1 MPQRTNTKLNQKF
14 FDLEN
19 LLPTNQI
26 IDTTANM
33 KTFYPTASI
42 LYLTSYCSSFVSPD
56 KVNRRSDIF
65 GVTPPAQTLSNVFGT
80 TVSYDSTNVKNTN
93 DNTKEYKGGNRKKGF
108 EKLSVTDLKRLL
120 LERGID
126 FRDCLEKRDLIERL
140 ENSLDNTGTS
150 SSAPIYIDSGLTDNE
165 NRVIRTF
172 KRVSPSV
179 AFIQTTS
186 VVQTI
191 QGMRLRGLEVPSGTG
206 SGFLWDSKGH
216 VVTNYHVIVGGKLN
230 SPLPKTVKVKLNNMA
245 EARDAIVVGV
255 DPEKDLAVL
264 KLVSTTN
271 LPFPIDIGTSNNL
284 QVGQSVLAIG
294 NPFGLDD
301 TLTTGVVSALG
312 REVDGIGGRPIKGCI
327 QTDAAI
333 NPGNSGGPLLD
344 SSGRLIGVNTA
355 IFSPSRGMAGN
366 VGIGFAI
373 PVDTVRRVVNQI
385 IRYGKVVRPS
395 IGINVAD
402 DRMSRSIA
410 NQVGRKLDGVLVADV
425 VPGSPAM
432 KAGLQP
438 LKVMTDGS
446 VKLGDLITDVDGQ
459 PVRQVEDLISAIEE
473 HKEGDIVKLTVLKQ
487 CDRTR
492 LVVLSMTLTTRE
504 KLMES
509 AQN

>member
-1 MPQRTNTKLNQKF
+1 
-14 FDLEN
+14 
-19 LLPTNQI
+19 
-26 IDTTANM
+26 M
-33 KTFYPTASI
+33 KQFCPTALI
-42 LYLTSYCSSFVSPD
+42 LYFTSYCSSFVSPD
-56 KVNRRSDIF
+56 QVNRHLERF
-65 GVTPPAQTLSNVFGT
+65 GITTATSSSSNLFAS
-80 TVSYDSTNVKNTN
+80 VSHETSNIKNTN
-93 DNTKEYKGGNRKKGF
+93 DRNKNYKGAIKKRGF

-120 LERGID
+120 LEHGVD
-126 FRDCLEKRDLIERL
+126 FRDCLEKRDLIQRL
-140 ENSLDNTGTS
+140 ENSLDNGVS
-150 SSAPIYIDSGLTDNE
+150 SSAPIYIDTGLTENE

-186 VVQTI
+186 IIHTI
-191 QGMRLRGLEVPSGTG
+191 QGVRLQGLEVPSGTG

-216 VVTNYHVIVGGKLN
+216 VVTNYHVIVGGKRN
-230 SPLPKTVKVKLNNMA
+230 HPLPKIVKVKLNNMA
-245 EARDAIVVGV
+245 EARDAMVVGV
-255 DPEKDLAVL
+255 EPEKDLAVL
-264 KLVSTTN
+264 KLVTAEK
-271 LPFPIDIGTSNNL
+271 LPVPIDVGTSNNL

-301 TLTTGVVSALG
+301 TLTAGIVSALG
-312 REVDGIGGRPIKGCI
+312 RDVDGIGGRPIKGCI

-385 IRYGKVVRPS
+385 IRYGKVVKPS

-402 DRMSRSIA
+402 DRMTRSIE

-425 VPGSPAM
+425 VPGSPASQS
-432 KAGLQP
+432 GLQP

-446 VKLGDLITDVDGQ
+446 IKLGDLITDVDGQ
-459 PVRQVEDLISAIEE
+459 PVRQVEDLLSAIEE
-473 HKEGDIVKLTVLKQ
+473 HKSGDVVKLRVLKL
-487 CDRTR
+487 CNPKNSC
-492 LVVLSMTLTTRE
+492 VMSMKLTTRE
-504 KLMES
+504 LLEYAEK
-509 AQN
+509 